1 MYVVIVMRFILLG
14 LNVIVLVLLGAY
26 LLDLMGISTLGVNTL
41 GALFLASVAALL
53 VIDQMVEKLQMSNP
67 YMYLIPGLVA
77 VVAPVIIVRQVSVI
91 TLLGV
96 LFMVPGIVLF
106 VKKTIK

>member
-1 MYVVIVMRFILLG
+1 MDTIIMRFILLG

-26 LLDLMGISTLGVNTL
+26 LLDFMGISALGMNTL
-41 GALFLASVAALL
+41 GALFLASVAGLL
-53 VIDQMVEKLQMSNP
+53 VVDQMVEKLQMTNP
-67 YMYLIPGLVA
+67 WMYLVPGIVA

-96 LFMVPGIVLF
+96 LFTVPGIVLF
-106 VKKTIK
+106 VRKTIK